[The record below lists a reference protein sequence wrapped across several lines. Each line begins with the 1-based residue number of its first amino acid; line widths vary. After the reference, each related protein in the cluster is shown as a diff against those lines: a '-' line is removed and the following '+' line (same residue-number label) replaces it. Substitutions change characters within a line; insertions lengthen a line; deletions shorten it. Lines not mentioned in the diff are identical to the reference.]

1 VENSSTSTPL
11 APSPTT
17 WSRKSF
23 PVVLSIV
30 AAIGAVFIVMFS
42 TLVYFAYLIATQQ
55 LSRHFNPAHLPIR
68 FVIISQIVTYVPLIA
83 YFLAVVPY
91 LAQRSL
97 ADLGFRKPRWRDIGT
112 AVAAA
117 VLMCI
122 VVEVTSALLAALTR
136 IHASES
142 AAALLQEVHSTPQ
155 KIGFIAIAVVFAP
168 LVEEFAF
175 RVFLYNAIAR
185 YSTTTIAAAISGAV
199 FGLVHVIGLPAGSVI
214 TIALPLALGGYIL
227 AMVYARTGCY
237 WANVITHGLFNA
249 VSVVA
254 VLVFHVSDS

>member
-23 PVVLSIV
+23 PVVLSII
-30 AAIGAVFIVMFS
+30 AALGAVFIVMVS
-42 TLVYFAYLIATQQ
+42 TVAYFTYLMATDQIT
-55 LSRHFNPAHLPIR
+55 RHFNPAHLPIR
-68 FVIISQIVTYVPLIA
+68 YVLISQIVTYVPLIA
-83 YFLAVVPY
+83 YFLAVVPF

-97 ADLGFRKPRWRDIGT
+97 AELGLRKPRWRDIGT

-117 VLMCI
+117 VLMCV
-122 VVEVTSALLAALTR
+122 VVEVTSAVLTALTR

-142 AAALLQEVHSTPQ
+142 AAALLQEVHSTLQ
-155 KIGFIAIAVVFAP
+155 IIGFVAIAVVFAP

-175 RVFLYNAIAR
+175 RVFLFNAIAR
-185 YSTTTIAAAISGAV
+185 YSTTTIGAAVSGLL
-199 FGLVHVIGLPAGSVI
+199 FGFVHVIGLPVGSLI

-254 VLVFHVSDS
+254 VLIFHVSGS

>member
-30 AAIGAVFIVMFS
+30 AAIGAVVIVIIS
-42 TLVYFAYLIATQQ
+42 TLAYFAYLMATQQ
-55 LSRHFNPAHLPIR
+55 IARHFNPAQLPIR
-68 FVIISQIVTYVPLIA
+68 YVIISQIVTYVPLMA

-97 ADLGFRKPRWRDIGT
+97 AQLGLRKPRWRDIGT
-112 AVAAA
+112 GVAAA
-117 VLMCI
+117 VLMCV
-122 VVEVTSALLAALTR
+122 VVEVTSALLSMLTH
-136 IHASES
+136 IHAAES
-142 AAALLQEVHSTPQ
+142 AAALLQEVHSKLQ
-155 KIGFIAIAVVFAP
+155 IIGFVAIAVVFAP

-175 RVFLYNAIAR
+175 RVFLFNAIAR
-185 YSTTTIAAAISGAV
+185 YSTTTIAAAASGIV
-199 FGLVHVIGLPAGSVI
+199 FGLVHVIGLPAGSII